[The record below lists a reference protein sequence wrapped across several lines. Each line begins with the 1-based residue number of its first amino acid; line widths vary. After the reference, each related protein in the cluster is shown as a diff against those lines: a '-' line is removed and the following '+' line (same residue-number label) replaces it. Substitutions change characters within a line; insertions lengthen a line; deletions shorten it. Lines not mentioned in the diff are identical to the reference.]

1 MLSAPIETSHVGIVF
16 LPHIVGGNLLKF
28 VDDVKDTR
36 LGSGTNQKMN
46 VVSLFFVYFHNLNR
60 PIFRYRRCL
69 FHARY
74 DRLGNRTEQ
83 SLPVFCGQ
91 YDVITNL
98 KLLMVAPLVS
108 IFLHYMYIYFRILQI
123 FSSSRTCAC

>member
-60 PIFRYRRCL
+60 PIFRHRRCL

-123 FSSSRTCAC
+123 FSSSCTCA